1 MSDFLNDYIKFV
13 DYTTSEPSRD
23 LDTFMDM
30 QHILEENGWPA
41 QRLIT
46 AAMGL
51 SAESGEFTEIVKKIM
66 FQGKPMDDDTRN
78 HMIREMGDVVWY
90 LAQACIALNVSLKEV
105 IDTNIVK
112 LEARYPNGFSV
123 FDSENR
129 KEGDL

>member
-112 LEARYPNGFSV
+112 LEARYPNGFSA

>member
-1 MSDFLNDYIKFV
+1 MTDFLNDYIKFV

-41 QRLIT
+41 HRLIT

-112 LEARYPNGFSV
+112 LEARYPNGFSA